1 MATEV
6 AKAKNT
12 DVSADLMDDI
22 FDHAGEGASYDSSE
36 MQIPFVRL
44 AQSLSPQANK
54 KKPEYIDGL
63 EVGDAFNN
71 VTGETW
77 SGETGIVVVPCYQTT
92 KYLEFTPRE
101 QGGGFR
107 GEIAH
112 NDPRLQRTTRNGG
125 KELLPD
131 GNEVVKS
138 DQHFCLI
145 VGEDGMTQPVVVDM
159 KSTQLKI
166 SRRWKTQI
174 AMQKTKHPKTGKII
188 TPPIFSTLWRL
199 RAVEE
204 SNDKGDFYNWVV
216 EGVGLIEDKNIFQ
229 EAMAFRDSVLA
240 GEVKA
245 QAEDQGP
252 GAEQGDP
259 GAAGGG
265 AHPADDDI
273 PF

>member
-12 DVSADLMDDI
+12 EVSADLMDDI
-22 FDHAGEGASYDSSE
+22 FEHAGDGASYDSSE

-44 AQSLSPQANK
+44 LQALSPQLK
-54 KKPEYIDGL
+54 KKDSQFIDGAAA
-63 EVGDAFNN
+63 GDIFNN
-71 VTGETW
+71 VTGQYW
-77 SGETGIVVVPCYQTT
+77 SGEEGITVVPCYQTT

-107 GEIAH
+107 GEIAA
-112 NDPRLQRTTRNGG
+112 NDPRLQNTTRNGG
-125 KELLPD
+125 KETLPD

-145 VGEDGMTQPVVVDM
+145 VEEDGMTQPVVIDM
-159 KSTQLKI
+159 KSTQLKV

-174 AMQKTKHPKTGKII
+174 AMKKIKHPKTGQLI
-188 TPPIFSTLWRL
+188 TPPLYASLWKL
-199 RAVEE
+199 RAIEE
-204 SNDKGDFYNWVV
+204 SNDKGDFSNWVV
-216 EGVGLIEDKNIFQ
+216 EGLGLVDDKNVFQ
-229 EAMAFRDSVLA
+229 EAKAFRESVLA
-240 GEVKA
+240 GEVRA

-252 GAEQGDP
+252 SANNETP

-265 AHPADDDI
+265 GHTDDSDL